1 MDHLSFFFQINFFQ
15 INCKEL
21 YSAEDKMT
29 SDNLKMAS
37 EMDSALLE
45 FTLSGRRRFINAC
58 KS

>member
-1 MDHLSFFFQINFFQ
+1 
-15 INCKEL
+15 
-21 YSAEDKMT
+21 MT